1 MLVFLFVSLV
11 IPKVISSNLFSTPCV
26 LRLRSADSKQK
37 VTDLLLYQQHFSIG
51 LNSQRN
57 LQKTQGD
64 YRQTHFSLLTA
75 QLSLKYSYLLTITL
89 YVVASKIN
97 LKAGS
102 LEREQ
107 LSPFL

>member
-1 MLVFLFVSLV
+1 MVFLFVSLV

-26 LRLRSADSKQK
+26 PRLRSADSKQK
-37 VTDLLLYQQHFSIG
+37 VTDLLYQQHFSIG

>member
-1 MLVFLFVSLV
+1 MN
-11 IPKVISSNLFSTPCV
+11 SNFFSTPCV
-26 LRLRSADSKQK
+26 LQLCRTDNKQK
-37 VTDLLLYQQHFSIG
+37 AMDLLLYQQHFNFS

-64 YRQTHFSLLTA
+64 YRQTHFSLLTG
-75 QLSLKYSYLLTITL
+75 QLSLKYSHLLTVTL
-89 YVVASKIN
+89 DVVATKIN
-97 LKAGS
+97 LKVGS

>member
-26 LRLRSADSKQK
+26 PRLRSADSKQK
-37 VTDLLLYQQHFSIG
+37 VTDLLYQQHFSIG

-75 QLSLKYSYLLTITL
+75 QLSLKYSYLLTIML